1 VKSTALTA
9 FGAKLALTVVPLDET
24 RADVNQ
30 GQAGLRIG
38 LQGFL
43 NCLWRIDVPRLW
55 VSRWL

>member
-1 VKSTALTA
+1 
-9 FGAKLALTVVPLDET
+9 VVSLDET

-38 LQGFL
+38 RQGFL
-43 NCLWRIDVPRLW
+43 NCLWRIDMPRLW

>member
-1 VKSTALTA
+1 VKVIALRA
-9 FGAKLALTVVPLDET
+9 FGAKLALTVVSLDET

-38 LQGFL
+38 RQGFL
-43 NCLWRIDVPRLW
+43 NCLWRIDMPRLW